1 MGIEIIDDFK
11 TKERLLRED
20 FLYRG
25 ETRTPLTEQTG
36 TWGLTGKE
44 SDVLDFQEQRTL
56 TPLVPACPLGILFI
70 SPCLYAHARD
80 SRISIASHAHAIS
93 EFPPYPYARAR
104 AWA

>member
-56 TPLVPACPLGILFI
+56 TPLVPACPLGIL
-70 SPCLYAHARD
+70 SDLLRYPTRTRTGL
-80 SRISIASHAHAIS
+80 
-93 EFPPYPYARAR
+93 FPDTR
-104 AWA
+104 